1 MSGGCLTVSA
11 PGLIAQQ
18 AGLGLF
24 SQWKQ
29 QNKRASENQ
38 GLSMT
43 ELRMATFIPTRFY

>member
-29 QNKRASENQ
+29 QNKRASEKPRSLND
-38 GLSMT
+38 
-43 ELRMATFIPTRFY
+43 